1 MEKVRPWCGQPS
13 ARGRLQNG
21 TEQTCRFGVL
31 SSAVVE
37 GGAGGI
43 AVRMRMLVVVVGNG
57 PGGVAGWMRM
67 LVAVVGHGPGGVA
80 VVRRWLAG
88 GADVRR
94 AVRQRRSGGRVERR
108 ARLLV
113 EARQL
118 RVEDAER
125 ARGHHDRGRRQTAR
139 DQRRQ
144 HQQTVRPAAAAA
156 AASARR

>member
-1 MEKVRPWCGQPS
+1 MEKVRPRCGQPS
-13 ARGRLQNG
+13 ARGRLKNG

-31 SSAVVE
+31 SCAVVE

-43 AVRMRMLVVVVGNG
+43 AVRMRMLVVVVRNG
-57 PGGVAGWMRM
+57 SGGVAVWMRMVGRGSRMVAGWMWM

-94 AVRQRRSGGRVERR
+94 AVRQRRSRGRVERR

-125 ARGHHDRGRRQTAR
+125 ARGQHDR
-139 DQRRQ
+139 
-144 HQQTVRPAAAAA
+144 
-156 AASARR
+156 